1 MKRIKEIQPL
11 LVAIYTYNH
20 INGNNDN
27 IALLAEYGLHD
38 LCDANSNMVK
48 LVASTTKRD
57 MLLNDIETLLKQD
70 TKFNDF
76 IKQKGITPTNKSYVY
91 MIEFD
96 WSVEDG
102 CDVETELFFDY
113 EKALTRFDEIIK
125 NEKTDDM
132 SWVADVFKPNGTI
145 LKGYSVEEHGN
156 RNKKEN
162 LYWSCVMD
170 EYYMYH
176 SIVQLK
182 KIEIK

>member
-48 LVASTTKRD
+48 LIASTTKRD

-91 MIEFD
+91 MIEFN
-96 WSVEDG
+96 
-102 CDVETELFFDY
+102 
-113 EKALTRFDEIIK
+113 IK
-125 NEKTDDM
+125 
-132 SWVADVFKPNGTI
+132 
-145 LKGYSVEEHGN
+145 
-156 RNKKEN
+156 R
-162 LYWSCVMD
+162 
-170 EYYMYH
+170 
-176 SIVQLK
+176 
-182 KIEIK
+182 